1 MNALV
6 DPDAKS
12 IQPWLAE
19 LRPTLHDDL
28 TPPQVLKRVE
38 QFVYDK
44 VPYDYD
50 WNTWGVV
57 DYLPTADEVVEMG
70 REDCDGRAV
79 VAASMLKNLGY
90 KAELVTDYAHMWVKT
105 DIGETMSPG
114 KTKVVVA
121 TEKGLEIKLRGLLE
135 IPKAWMFGVSIFP
148 LLREL
153 IVAIVLWLMLI
164 KRGGG
169 KLCNI
174 STFAVFIGGLLI
186 LRAGGQ
192 NYYKPNYWLE
202 GLGLT
207 VMESTMVVLILW
219 SRKNRKVIPN
229 PVTKNSTVIV

>member
-19 LRPTLHDDL
+19 LRPTLHDGL
-28 TPPQVLKRVE
+28 TPTQVLKRVE
-38 QFVYDK
+38 QFVYEK
-44 VPYDYD
+44 VPYDWD

-79 VAASMLKNLGY
+79 VAASMLKNLGF

-105 DIGETMSPG
+105 DKGETMSPG
-114 KTKVVVA
+114 KTQVVVA

-148 LLREL
+148 LMREL
-153 IVAIVLWLMLI
+153 IVACVLWLMLI
-164 KRGGG
+164 HRGGG
-169 KLCNI
+169 KMYHMV
-174 STFAVFIGGLLI
+174 TFAVFVGGLLL
-186 LRAGGQ
+186 LRMGGQ

-207 VMESTMVVLILW
+207 LMESTMMVLILRN
-219 SRKNRKVIPN
+219 RKNK
-229 PVTKNSTVIV
+229 KALAKSTPTTPAVA